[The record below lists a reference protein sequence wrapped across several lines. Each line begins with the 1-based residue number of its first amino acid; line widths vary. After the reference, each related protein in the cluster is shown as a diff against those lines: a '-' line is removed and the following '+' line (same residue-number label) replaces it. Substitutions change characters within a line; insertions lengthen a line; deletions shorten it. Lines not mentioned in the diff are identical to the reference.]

1 MSTFMTKV
9 IQETKMESLTVPSEC
24 ECINQSCIQS
34 STLPEEQSPP
44 RKPQDARKKVHS
56 LPTMDDKTNNTSQN
70 VNNVIKFILSESMS
84 SPTDGIAAYSM
95 LPSAIN
101 SDMLDEILGDLDDDS
116 DDDNDD

>member
-1 MSTFMTKV
+1 MTKV

-34 STLPEEQSPP
+34 STLPEEQTPP
-44 RKPQDARKKVHS
+44 RKPQDTRKNVHS
-56 LPTMDDKTNNTSQN
+56 LATMDNKTNNTSKN

-116 DDDNDD
+116 DGDNDD